1 MAPAKDVGPAE
12 ICEEL
17 DQVILQ
23 LFDALEMLQ
32 NKREAFNSLVEQ
44 GWFCL
49 SKSRYAM
56 GNKSVSTLQYGHEM
70 TPLVRVRTCE
80 KEKDQV
86 EFDVIQED
94 ALKARS
100 ESEITV
106 EDIGP
111 SDQVLRQ
118 RKGPKKAESSD
129 KSQEATSR
137 PAEGSGHQDPLNWFG
152 ILVPQSL
159 RQAQRTFQEG
169 IHLAA
174 EIVSLQSEIEACRRR
189 YHALL
194 ERKHDLVPRES
205 SSCEQL
211 KPALS

>member
-56 GNKSVSTLQYGHEM
+56 GNKSVSTLQYGHQM

-94 ALKARS
+94 ALKAKS
-100 ESEITV
+100 ETEITV

-111 SDQVLRQ
+111 SDRVLRQ

-129 KSQEATSR
+129 KPQEATSH
-137 PAEGSGHQDPLNWFG
+137 PAEGSGNQDPLNWFG

-174 EIVSLQSEIEACRRR
+174 EIASLQSEIEACRRR
-189 YHALL
+189 YCALL
-194 ERKHDLVPRES
+194 ERKRDLVPRES
-205 SSCEQL
+205 RSYEQL
-211 KPALS
+211 KPSLS